1 MQRHRTRAPLRSVV
15 EEVERWESIY
25 RRAEELERRK
35 LKLKDGIFGKLL
47 GEEREERR
55 RVDPSER

>member
-1 MQRHRTRAPLRSVV
+1 LRSV

-25 RRAEELERRK
+25 RRAGELERWELR
-35 LKLKDGIFGKLL
+35 LEDGIFGKLL